1 MSRLERVFEKFTP
14 GFVRFANAKP
24 VLAIKDG
31 FILTMPMTIIGSL
44 FLLILALPIPG
55 WAEFMSGLFGADWTL
70 PLTQVVGATFDI
82 LALIGVF
89 GIAYSYVK
97 NEKIEGVPAGILGII
112 SFLIITQASVLSES
126 GEAVN
131 GVIPK
136 VWTGG
141 QGVLAAIVVG
151 LVVGFIYSQFIKRG
165 ISIKM
170 PDGVPPGVSNSFSAL
185 VPGLAIIALAA
196 VTFAIFQA
204 VAERTFTEV
213 VYDVLQSPLQNL
225 TDTLAGAVI
234 IMVLMSVM
242 WWCGIHGAAIIMGI
256 MGPLL
261 TANALQNQAL
271 IDAGETLVAGE
282 NAKIVTIQFLD
293 VFTKLG
299 GSGITIG
306 FIIATLIVAR
316 SAHLKQLGKLSLAPS
331 LFNINEPVI
340 FGMPIVFN
348 PIMFVPFV
356 IVPAIA
362 SFMVYFSI
370 LWGWVDPFNALQVPW
385 TTPPIISGFLIGG
398 WRAALLQIVTIAMA
412 VAIYLPFVRMQ
423 DRVSYGEELKAQEEA
438 DKASA

>member
-1 MSRLERVFEKFTP
+1 MNRLETVFEKVTP
-14 GFVRFANAKP
+14 AFARFANAKP

-55 WAEFMSGLFGADWTL
+55 WEKFMTGLFGADWTL

-112 SFLIITQASVLSES
+112 AFLIITQSSVLSKS
-126 GEAVN
+126 GEVVM
-131 GVIPK
+131 GVVPK

-141 QGVLAAIVVG
+141 QGVLASIVVG

-165 ISIKM
+165 IRIKM

-185 VPGLAIIALAA
+185 IPGLAIITLSV
-196 VTFAIFQA
+196 VTFAVFQA
-204 VAERTFTEV
+204 FADRTFTEV
-213 VYDVLQSPLQNL
+213 VYDVLQAPIQNL
-225 TDTLAGAVI
+225 TDTLAGAVL
-234 IMVLMSVM
+234 IMILMSVM

-261 TANALQNQAL
+261 TANALQNQAI
-271 IDAGETLVAGE
+271 IDSGKELVVGE

-299 GSGITIG
+299 GTGITVG

-370 LWGWVDPFNALQVPW
+370 LWGWVEPFNALQVPW
-385 TTPPIISGFLIGG
+385 TTPPVISGFLISG
-398 WRAALLQIVTIAMA
+398 WQGALLQLATIAMS

-423 DRVSYGEELKAQEEA
+423 DQLSYGEELKAQEEH
-438 DKASA
+438 ASA

>member
-1 MSRLERVFEKFTP
+1 MNRLETVFEKVTP
-14 GFVRFANAKP
+14 AFARFANAKP

-55 WAEFMSGLFGADWTL
+55 WEKFMTGLFGADWTL

-112 SFLIITQASVLSES
+112 AFLIITQSSVLSKS
-126 GEAVN
+126 GEVVT
-131 GVIPK
+131 GVVPK

-141 QGVLAAIVVG
+141 QGVLASIVVG

-165 ISIKM
+165 IRIKM

-185 VPGLAIIALAA
+185 IPGLAIITLSV
-196 VTFAIFQA
+196 VTFAVFQA
-204 VAERTFTEV
+204 FADRTFTEV
-213 VYDVLQSPLQNL
+213 VYDVLQAPIQNL
-225 TDTLAGAVI
+225 TDTLAGAVL
-234 IMVLMSVM
+234 IMILMSVM

-261 TANALQNQAL
+261 TANALQNQAI
-271 IDAGETLVAGE
+271 IDSGKELVVGD

-293 VFTKLG
+293 DFTKLG
-299 GSGITIG
+299 GTGITVG

-370 LWGWVDPFNALQVPW
+370 LWGWVEPFNALQVPW
-385 TTPPIISGFLIGG
+385 TTPPVISGFLISG
-398 WRAALLQIVTIAMA
+398 WQGALLQLATIAMS

-423 DRVSYGEELKAQEEA
+423 DQLSYGEELKAQEEH
-438 DKASA
+438 ASA

>member
-1 MSRLERVFEKFTP
+1 MMK
-14 GFVRFANAKP
+14 
-24 VLAIKDG
+24 I
-31 FILTMPMTIIGSL
+31 
-44 FLLILALPIPG
+44 
-55 WAEFMSGLFGADWTL
+55 GLFFAAGMSTSML
-70 PLTQVVGATFDI
+70 V
-82 LALIGVF
+82 
-89 GIAYSYVK
+89 
-97 NEKIEGVPAGILGII
+97 EKM
-112 SFLIITQASVLSES
+112 
-126 GEAVN
+126 
-131 GVIPK
+131 K
-136 VWTGG
+136 
-141 QGVLAAIVVG
+141 
-151 LVVGFIYSQFIKRG
+151 
-165 ISIKM
+165 
-170 PDGVPPGVSNSFSAL
+170 
-185 VPGLAIIALAA
+185 
-196 VTFAIFQA
+196 A

-213 VYDVLQSPLQNL
+213 VYDVLQAPLQNL

-234 IMVLMSVM
+234 IVVLMSVM
-242 WWCGIHGAAIIMGI
+242 WWCGIHGAAILMGI
-256 MGPLL
+256 KGPLL

-271 IDAGETLVAGE
+271 LDAGETLLAGE

-385 TTPPIISGFLIGG
+385 TTPPVISGFLIGG
-398 WRAALLQIVTIAMA
+398 WRAALLQIATIAMA
-412 VAIYLPFVRMQ
+412 VAVYLPFVRMQ
-423 DRVSYGEELKAQEEA
+423 DRVSYGEELKAQEDA

>member
-1 MSRLERVFEKFTP
+1 MNRLETVFEKVTP
-14 GFVRFANAKP
+14 AFARFANAKP

-55 WAEFMSGLFGADWTL
+55 WEKFMTGLFGADWTL

-112 SFLIITQASVLSES
+112 AFLIITQSSVLSKS
-126 GEAVN
+126 GEVVT
-131 GVIPK
+131 GVVPK

-141 QGVLAAIVVG
+141 QGVLASIVVG

-165 ISIKM
+165 IRIKM

-185 VPGLAIIALAA
+185 IPGLAIITLSV

-204 VAERTFTEV
+204 FADRTFTEV
-213 VYDVLQSPLQNL
+213 VYDVLQAPIQNL
-225 TDTLAGAVI
+225 TDTLAGAVL
-234 IMVLMSVM
+234 IMILMSVM

-261 TANALQNQAL
+261 TANALQNQAI
-271 IDAGETLVAGE
+271 IDSGKELVVGD

-299 GSGITIG
+299 GTGITVG

-370 LWGWVDPFNALQVPW
+370 LWGWVEPFNALQVPW
-385 TTPPIISGFLIGG
+385 TTPPVISGFLISG
-398 WRAALLQIVTIAMA
+398 WQGALLQLATIAMS

-423 DRVSYGEELKAQEEA
+423 DQLSYGEELKAQEEH
-438 DKASA
+438 ASA

>member
-1 MSRLERVFEKFTP
+1 MNRLETVFEKVTP
-14 GFVRFANAKP
+14 AFARFANAKP

-55 WAEFMSGLFGADWTL
+55 WEKFMTGLFGADWTL

-112 SFLIITQASVLSES
+112 AFLIITQSSVLSKS
-126 GEAVN
+126 GEVVT

-141 QGVLAAIVVG
+141 QGVLASIVVG

-165 ISIKM
+165 IRIKM

-185 VPGLAIIALAA
+185 IPGLAIITLSV
-196 VTFAIFQA
+196 VTFAVFQA
-204 VAERTFTEV
+204 FADRTFTEV
-213 VYDVLQSPLQNL
+213 VYDVLQAPIQNL
-225 TDTLAGAVI
+225 TDTLAGAVL
-234 IMVLMSVM
+234 IMILMSVM

-261 TANALQNQAL
+261 TANALQNQAI
-271 IDAGETLVAGE
+271 IDSGKELVVGD

-299 GSGITIG
+299 GTGITVG

-370 LWGWVDPFNALQVPW
+370 LWGWVEPFNALQVPW
-385 TTPPIISGFLIGG
+385 TTPPVISGFLISG
-398 WRAALLQIVTIAMA
+398 WQGALLQLATIAMS

-423 DRVSYGEELKAQEEA
+423 DQLSYGEELKAQEEH
-438 DKASA
+438 ASA

>member
-1 MSRLERVFEKFTP
+1 MSRLETIFEKVTP
-14 GFVRFANAKP
+14 AFARFANAKP

-55 WAEFMSGLFGADWTL
+55 WEKFMSGLFGADWTL

-97 NEKIEGVPAGILGII
+97 NEKIEGVPAGILAII

-126 GEAVN
+126 GEVVK
-131 GVIPK
+131 GVVPK

-141 QGVLAAIVVG
+141 QGVMAAIVVG

-170 PDGVPPGVSNSFSAL
+170 PAGVPPGVANSFSAL
-185 VPGLAIIALAA
+185 VPGLAVITLSV
-196 VTFAIFQA
+196 VTFAVFQA
-204 VAERTFTEV
+204 FADRTFTEV
-213 VYDVLQSPLQNL
+213 IYDVLQAPIQNL
-225 TDTLAGAVI
+225 TDTLAGAVL

-261 TANALQNQAL
+261 TANALQNQAIL
-271 IDAGETLVAGE
+271 DSGKELVVGG
-282 NAKIVTIQFLD
+282 NANIVTIQFLD

-299 GSGITIG
+299 GTGITIG
-306 FIIATLIVAR
+306 FIIATLMVAR

-348 PIMFVPFV
+348 PIMFIPFV

-362 SFMVYFSI
+362 SFMVYFTI
-370 LWGWVDPFNALQVPW
+370 LWGWVEPFNALQVPW

-398 WRAALLQIVTIAMA
+398 WRAALLQIATIAMS

-423 DRVSYGEELKAQEEA
+423 DQLSYGEEVKAQE
-438 DKASA
+438 DQASA

>member
-1 MSRLERVFEKFTP
+1 MNRLETVFEKVTP
-14 GFVRFANAKP
+14 AFARFANAKP

-55 WAEFMSGLFGADWTL
+55 WGKFMTGLFGADWTL

-112 SFLIITQASVLSES
+112 AFLIITQSSVLSKS
-126 GEAVN
+126 GEVVT
-131 GVIPK
+131 GVVPK

-141 QGVLAAIVVG
+141 QGVLASIVVG

-165 ISIKM
+165 IRIKM

-185 VPGLAIIALAA
+185 IPGLAIITLSV
-196 VTFAIFQA
+196 VTFAVFQA
-204 VAERTFTEV
+204 FADRTFTEV
-213 VYDVLQSPLQNL
+213 VYDVLQAPIQNL
-225 TDTLAGAVI
+225 TDTLAGAVL
-234 IMVLMSVM
+234 IMILMSVM

-261 TANALQNQAL
+261 TANALQNQAI
-271 IDAGETLVAGE
+271 IDSGKELVVGD

-299 GSGITIG
+299 GTGITVG

-370 LWGWVDPFNALQVPW
+370 LWGWVEPFNALQVPW
-385 TTPPIISGFLIGG
+385 TTPPVISGFLISG
-398 WRAALLQIVTIAMA
+398 WQGALLQLATIAMS

-423 DRVSYGEELKAQEEA
+423 DQLSYGEELKAQEEH
-438 DKASA
+438 ASA

>member
-1 MSRLERVFEKFTP
+1 MNRLETVFEKVTP
-14 GFVRFANAKP
+14 AFARFANAKP

-55 WAEFMSGLFGADWTL
+55 WEKFMTGLFGADWTL

-112 SFLIITQASVLSES
+112 AFLIITQSSVLSKS
-126 GEAVN
+126 GEVVT
-131 GVIPK
+131 GVVPK

-141 QGVLAAIVVG
+141 QGVLASIVVG

-165 ISIKM
+165 IRIKM

-185 VPGLAIIALAA
+185 IPGLAIITLSV
-196 VTFAIFQA
+196 VTFAVFQA
-204 VAERTFTEV
+204 FADRTFTEV
-213 VYDVLQSPLQNL
+213 VYDVLQAPIQNL
-225 TDTLAGAVI
+225 TDTLAGAVL
-234 IMVLMSVM
+234 IMILMSVM

-261 TANALQNQAL
+261 TANALQNQAI
-271 IDAGETLVAGE
+271 IDSGKELVVGD

-299 GSGITIG
+299 GTGITVG

-370 LWGWVDPFNALQVPW
+370 LWGWVESFNALQVPW
-385 TTPPIISGFLIGG
+385 TTPPVISGFLISG
-398 WRAALLQIVTIAMA
+398 WQGALLQLATIAMS

-423 DRVSYGEELKAQEEA
+423 DQLSYGEELKAQEEH
-438 DKASA
+438 ASA

>member
-1 MSRLERVFEKFTP
+1 MNRLETVFEKVTP
-14 GFVRFANAKP
+14 AFARFANAKP

-55 WAEFMSGLFGADWTL
+55 WEKFMTGLFGADWTL

-112 SFLIITQASVLSES
+112 AFLIITQSSVLSKS
-126 GEAVN
+126 GEVVT
-131 GVIPK
+131 GVVPK

-141 QGVLAAIVVG
+141 QGVLASIVVG

-165 ISIKM
+165 IRIKM

-185 VPGLAIIALAA
+185 IPGLAIITLSV

-204 VAERTFTEV
+204 FADRTFTEV
-213 VYDVLQSPLQNL
+213 VYDVLQAPIQNL
-225 TDTLAGAVI
+225 TDTLAGAI
-234 IMVLMSVM
+234 LIMILMSVM

-261 TANALQNQAL
+261 TANALQNQAI
-271 IDAGETLVAGE
+271 IDSGKELVVGD

-299 GSGITIG
+299 GTGITVG

-370 LWGWVDPFNALQVPW
+370 LWGWVEPFNALQVPW
-385 TTPPIISGFLIGG
+385 TTPPVISGFLISG
-398 WRAALLQIVTIAMA
+398 WQGALLQLATIAMS

-423 DRVSYGEELKAQEEA
+423 DQLSYGEELKAQEEH
-438 DKASA
+438 ASA

>member
-1 MSRLERVFEKFTP
+1 MSRLETVFEKVTP
-14 GFVRFANAKP
+14 AFARFANAKP

-55 WAEFMSGLFGADWTL
+55 WEKFMSGLFGADWTL

-97 NEKIEGVPAGILGII
+97 NEKIEGVPAGILAII

-126 GEAVN
+126 GEVVK
-131 GVIPK
+131 GVVPK

-141 QGVLAAIVVG
+141 QGVMAAIVVG

-170 PDGVPPGVSNSFSAL
+170 PPGVANSFSAL
-185 VPGLAIIALAA
+185 VPGLAVITLSV
-196 VTFAIFQA
+196 VTFAVFQA
-204 VAERTFTEV
+204 FADRTFTEV
-213 VYDVLQSPLQNL
+213 IYDVLQAPIQNL
-225 TDTLAGAVI
+225 TDTLAGAVL

-261 TANALQNQAL
+261 TANALQNQAI
-271 IDAGETLVAGE
+271 IDSGKELVVGG
-282 NAKIVTIQFLD
+282 NANIVTIQFLD

-299 GSGITIG
+299 GTGITIG
-306 FIIATLIVAR
+306 FIIATLMVAR

-348 PIMFVPFV
+348 PIMFIPFV

-362 SFMVYFSI
+362 SFMVYFTI
-370 LWGWVDPFNALQVPW
+370 LWGWVEPFNALQVPW

-398 WRAALLQIVTIAMA
+398 WRAALLQIATIAMS

-423 DRVSYGEELKAQEEA
+423 DQLSYGEEVKAQE
-438 DKASA
+438 DQASA

>member
-1 MSRLERVFEKFTP
+1 MNRLEAVFEKVTP
-14 GFVRFANAKP
+14 AFARFANAKP

-55 WAEFMSGLFGADWTL
+55 WEKFMTGLFGADWTL

-97 NEKIEGVPAGILGII
+97 NEKIEGVAAGILGII
-112 SFLIITQASVLSES
+112 AFLIITQSSVLSKS
-126 GEAVN
+126 GEVVT
-131 GVIPK
+131 GVVPK

-141 QGVLAAIVVG
+141 QGVLASIVVG

-165 ISIKM
+165 IRIKM

-185 VPGLAIIALAA
+185 IPGLAIITLSV
-196 VTFAIFQA
+196 VTFAVFQA
-204 VAERTFTEV
+204 FADRTFTEV
-213 VYDVLQSPLQNL
+213 VYDVLQAPIQNL
-225 TDTLAGAVI
+225 TDTLAGAVL
-234 IMVLMSVM
+234 IMILMSVM

-261 TANALQNQAL
+261 TANALQNQAI
-271 IDAGETLVAGE
+271 IDSGKELVVGD

-299 GSGITIG
+299 GTGITVG

-370 LWGWVDPFNALQVPW
+370 LWGWVEPFNALQVPW
-385 TTPPIISGFLIGG
+385 TTPPVISGFLISG
-398 WRAALLQIVTIAMA
+398 WQGALLQLATIAMS

-423 DRVSYGEELKAQEEA
+423 DQLSYGEELKAQEEH
-438 DKASA
+438 ASA

>member
-1 MSRLERVFEKFTP
+1 MNRLETVFEKVTP
-14 GFVRFANAKP
+14 AFARFANAKP

-55 WAEFMSGLFGADWTL
+55 WEKFMTGLFGADWTL

-112 SFLIITQASVLSES
+112 AFLIITQSSVLSKS
-126 GEAVN
+126 GEVVT
-131 GVIPK
+131 GVVPK

-141 QGVLAAIVVG
+141 QGVLASIVVG

-165 ISIKM
+165 IRIKM

-185 VPGLAIIALAA
+185 IPGLAIITLSV
-196 VTFAIFQA
+196 VTFAVFQA
-204 VAERTFTEV
+204 FADRTFTEV
-213 VYDVLQSPLQNL
+213 VYDVLQAPIQNL
-225 TDTLAGAVI
+225 TDTLAGAVL
-234 IMVLMSVM
+234 IMILMSVM

-261 TANALQNQAL
+261 TANALQNQAI
-271 IDAGETLVAGE
+271 IDSGKELVVGD

-299 GSGITIG
+299 GTGITVG

-370 LWGWVDPFNALQVPW
+370 LWGWVEPFNALQVPW
-385 TTPPIISGFLIGG
+385 TTPPVISGFLISG
-398 WRAALLQIVTIAMA
+398 WQGALLQLATIAMS

-423 DRVSYGEELKAQEEA
+423 DQLSYGEELKAQEEH
-438 DKASA
+438 ASA

>member
-1 MSRLERVFEKFTP
+1 MNRLETVFEKVTP
-14 GFVRFANAKP
+14 AFARFANAKP

-55 WAEFMSGLFGADWTL
+55 WEKFMTGLFGADWTL

-112 SFLIITQASVLSES
+112 AFLIITQSSVLSKS
-126 GEAVN
+126 GEVVT
-131 GVIPK
+131 GVVPK

-141 QGVLAAIVVG
+141 QGVLASIVVG

-165 ISIKM
+165 IRIKM

-185 VPGLAIIALAA
+185 IPGLAIITLSV
-196 VTFAIFQA
+196 VTFAVFQA
-204 VAERTFTEV
+204 FADRTFTEV
-213 VYDVLQSPLQNL
+213 VYDVLQAPIQNL
-225 TDTLAGAVI
+225 TDTLAGAVL
-234 IMVLMSVM
+234 IMILMSVM

-261 TANALQNQAL
+261 TANALQNQAI
-271 IDAGETLVAGE
+271 IDSGKELVVGD

-299 GSGITIG
+299 GTGITVG

-370 LWGWVDPFNALQVPW
+370 LWGWVEPFNALQVPW
-385 TTPPIISGFLIGG
+385 TTPPVISGFLISG
-398 WRAALLQIVTIAMA
+398 WQGALLQIATIAMS

-423 DRVSYGEELKAQEEA
+423 DQLSYGEELKAQEEH
-438 DKASA
+438 ASA

>member
-1 MSRLERVFEKFTP
+1 MNRLETVFEKVTP
-14 GFVRFANAKP
+14 AFARFANAKP

-55 WAEFMSGLFGADWTL
+55 WEKFMTGLFGADWTL

-112 SFLIITQASVLSES
+112 AFLIITQSSVLSKS
-126 GEAVN
+126 GEVVT
-131 GVIPK
+131 GVVPK

-141 QGVLAAIVVG
+141 QGVLASIVVG

-165 ISIKM
+165 IRIKM

-185 VPGLAIIALAA
+185 IPGLAIITLSV

-204 VAERTFTEV
+204 FADRTFTEV
-213 VYDVLQSPLQNL
+213 VYDVLQAPIQNL
-225 TDTLAGAVI
+225 TDTLAGAVL
-234 IMVLMSVM
+234 IMIFMSVM

-261 TANALQNQAL
+261 TANALQNQAI
-271 IDAGETLVAGE
+271 IDSGKELVVGD

-299 GSGITIG
+299 GTGITVG

-370 LWGWVDPFNALQVPW
+370 LWGWVEPFNALQVPW
-385 TTPPIISGFLIGG
+385 TTPPVISGFLISG
-398 WRAALLQIVTIAMA
+398 WQGALLQLATIAMS

-423 DRVSYGEELKAQEEA
+423 DQLSYGEELKAQEEH
-438 DKASA
+438 ASA

>member
-1 MSRLERVFEKFTP
+1 MNRLETVFEKVTP
-14 GFVRFANAKP
+14 AFARFANAKP

-55 WAEFMSGLFGADWTL
+55 WEKFMTGLFGADWTL

-112 SFLIITQASVLSES
+112 AFLIITQSSVLSKS
-126 GEAVN
+126 GEVVT

-141 QGVLAAIVVG
+141 QGVLASIVVG

-165 ISIKM
+165 IRIKM

-185 VPGLAIIALAA
+185 IPGLAIITLSV
-196 VTFAIFQA
+196 VTFAVFQA
-204 VAERTFTEV
+204 FADRTFTEV
-213 VYDVLQSPLQNL
+213 VYDVLQAPIQNL
-225 TDTLAGAVI
+225 TDTLAGAVL
-234 IMVLMSVM
+234 IMILMSVM

-261 TANALQNQAL
+261 TANALQNQAI
-271 IDAGETLVAGE
+271 IDSGKELVVGD

-299 GSGITIG
+299 GTGITVG

-370 LWGWVDPFNALQVPW
+370 LLGWVEPFNALQVPW
-385 TTPPIISGFLIGG
+385 TTPPVISGFLISG
-398 WRAALLQIVTIAMA
+398 WQGALLQLATIAMS

-423 DRVSYGEELKAQEEA
+423 DQLSYGEELKAQEEH
-438 DKASA
+438 ASA

>member
-1 MSRLERVFEKFTP
+1 MNRLETVFEKVTP
-14 GFVRFANAKP
+14 AFARFANAKP

-55 WAEFMSGLFGADWTL
+55 WEKFMTGLFGADWTL

-112 SFLIITQASVLSES
+112 AFLIITQSSVLSKS
-126 GEAVN
+126 GEVVT
-131 GVIPK
+131 GVVPK

-141 QGVLAAIVVG
+141 QGVLASIVVG

-165 ISIKM
+165 IRIKM

-185 VPGLAIIALAA
+185 IPGLAIITLSV
-196 VTFAIFQA
+196 VTFAVFQA
-204 VAERTFTEV
+204 FADRTFTEV
-213 VYDVLQSPLQNL
+213 VYDVLQAPIQNL
-225 TDTLAGAVI
+225 TDTLAGAVL
-234 IMVLMSVM
+234 IMILMSVM

-261 TANALQNQAL
+261 TANALQNQAI
-271 IDAGETLVAGE
+271 IDSGKELVVGD

-299 GSGITIG
+299 GTGITVG

-370 LWGWVDPFNALQVPW
+370 LWGWVEPFNALQVPW
-385 TTPPIISGFLIGG
+385 PTPPVISGFLISG
-398 WRAALLQIVTIAMA
+398 WQGALLQLATIAMS

-423 DRVSYGEELKAQEEA
+423 DQLSYGEELKAQEEH
-438 DKASA
+438 ASA

>member
-1 MSRLERVFEKFTP
+1 MNRLETVFEKVTP
-14 GFVRFANAKP
+14 AFARFANAKP

-55 WAEFMSGLFGADWTL
+55 WEKFMTGLFGADWTL

-112 SFLIITQASVLSES
+112 AFLIITQSSVLSKS
-126 GEAVN
+126 GEVVT
-131 GVIPK
+131 GVVPK

-141 QGVLAAIVVG
+141 QGVLASIVVG

-165 ISIKM
+165 IRIKM

-185 VPGLAIIALAA
+185 IPGLAIITLSV
-196 VTFAIFQA
+196 VTFAVFQA
-204 VAERTFTEV
+204 FADRTFTEV
-213 VYDVLQSPLQNL
+213 VYDVLQAPIQNL
-225 TDTLAGAVI
+225 TDTLAGAVL
-234 IMVLMSVM
+234 IMILMSVM

-261 TANALQNQAL
+261 TANALQNQAI
-271 IDAGETLVAGE
+271 IDSGKELVVGD

-299 GSGITIG
+299 GTGITLG

-370 LWGWVDPFNALQVPW
+370 LWGWVEPFNALQVPW
-385 TTPPIISGFLIGG
+385 TTPPVISGFLISG
-398 WRAALLQIVTIAMA
+398 WQGALLQLATIAMS

-423 DRVSYGEELKAQEEA
+423 DQLSYGEELKAQEEH
-438 DKASA
+438 ASA

>member
-1 MSRLERVFEKFTP
+1 MNRLEAVFEKVTP
-14 GFVRFANAKP
+14 AFARFANAKP

-55 WAEFMSGLFGADWTL
+55 WEKFMTGLFGADWTL

-112 SFLIITQASVLSES
+112 AFLIITQSSVLSKS
-126 GEAVN
+126 GEVVT
-131 GVIPK
+131 GVVPK

-141 QGVLAAIVVG
+141 QGVLASIVVG

-165 ISIKM
+165 IRIKM

-185 VPGLAIIALAA
+185 IPGLAIITLSV
-196 VTFAIFQA
+196 VTFAVFQA
-204 VAERTFTEV
+204 FADRTFTEV
-213 VYDVLQSPLQNL
+213 VYDVLQAPIQNL
-225 TDTLAGAVI
+225 TDTLAGAVL
-234 IMVLMSVM
+234 IMILMSVM

-261 TANALQNQAL
+261 TANALQNQAI
-271 IDAGETLVAGE
+271 IDSGKELVVGD

-299 GSGITIG
+299 GTGITVG

-370 LWGWVDPFNALQVPW
+370 LWGWVEPFNALQVPW
-385 TTPPIISGFLIGG
+385 TTPPVISGFLISG
-398 WRAALLQIVTIAMA
+398 WQGALLQLATIAMS

-423 DRVSYGEELKAQEEA
+423 DQLSYGEELKAQEEH
-438 DKASA
+438 ASA

>member
-1 MSRLERVFEKFTP
+1 M
-14 GFVRFANAKP
+14 
-24 VLAIKDG
+24 
-31 FILTMPMTIIGSL
+31 
-44 FLLILALPIPG
+44 LLMQEG
-55 WAEFMSGLFGADWTL
+55 KAEEA
-70 PLTQVVGATFDI
+70 A
-82 LALIGVF
+82 
-89 GIAYSYVK
+89 
-97 NEKIEGVPAGILGII
+97 
-112 SFLIITQASVLSES
+112 
-126 GEAVN
+126 EAVKA
-131 GVIPK
+131 GDATLKEAHAIQTKFVTLEAQGK
-136 VWTGG
+136 TATV
-141 QGVLAAIVVG
+141 GVL
-151 LVVGFIYSQFIKRG
+151 
-165 ISIKM
+165 
-170 PDGVPPGVSNSFSAL
+170 
-185 VPGLAIIALAA
+185 
-196 VTFAIFQA
+196 
-204 VAERTFTEV
+204 
-213 VYDVLQSPLQNL
+213 
-225 TDTLAGAVI
+225 
-234 IMVLMSVM
+234 MVLMSVM
-242 WWCGIHGAAIIMGI
+242 WWCGIHGTAILMGI

-271 IDAGETLVAGE
+271 LDAGETLVAGE

-299 GSGITIG
+299 GSEITIG

-340 FGMPIVFN
+340 FWMPIVFN

-412 VAIYLPFVRMQ
+412 VAVYLPFVRMQ
-423 DRVSYGEELKAQEEA
+423 DRVSYGEELKAQEES

>member
-1 MSRLERVFEKFTP
+1 MNRLETVFEKVTP
-14 GFVRFANAKP
+14 AFARFANAKP

-55 WAEFMSGLFGADWTL
+55 WEKFMTGLFGADWTL

-112 SFLIITQASVLSES
+112 AFLIITQSSVLSKS
-126 GEAVN
+126 GEVVT
-131 GVIPK
+131 GVVPK

-141 QGVLAAIVVG
+141 QGVLASIVVG

-165 ISIKM
+165 IRIKM

-185 VPGLAIIALAA
+185 IPGLAIITLSV

-204 VAERTFTEV
+204 FADRTFTEV
-213 VYDVLQSPLQNL
+213 VYDVLQAPIQNL
-225 TDTLAGAVI
+225 TDTLAGAVL
-234 IMVLMSVM
+234 IMILMSVM
-242 WWCGIHGAAIIMGI
+242 WWCGMHGAAIIMGI

-261 TANALQNQAL
+261 TANALQNQAI
-271 IDAGETLVAGE
+271 IDSGKELVVGD

-299 GSGITIG
+299 GTGITVG

-370 LWGWVDPFNALQVPW
+370 LWGWVEPFNALQVPW
-385 TTPPIISGFLIGG
+385 TTPPVISGFLISG
-398 WRAALLQIVTIAMA
+398 WQGALLQLATIAMS

-423 DRVSYGEELKAQEEA
+423 DQLSYGEELKAQEEH
-438 DKASA
+438 ASA

>member
-1 MSRLERVFEKFTP
+1 MNRLETVFEKVTP
-14 GFVRFANAKP
+14 AFARFANAKP

-55 WAEFMSGLFGADWTL
+55 WEKFMTGLFGADWTL

-112 SFLIITQASVLSES
+112 AFLIITQSSVLSKS
-126 GEAVN
+126 GEVVT
-131 GVIPK
+131 GVVPK

-141 QGVLAAIVVG
+141 QGVLASIVVG

-165 ISIKM
+165 IRIKM

-185 VPGLAIIALAA
+185 IPGLAIITLSV
-196 VTFAIFQA
+196 VTFAVFQA
-204 VAERTFTEV
+204 FADRTFTEV
-213 VYDVLQSPLQNL
+213 VYDVLQAPIQNL
-225 TDTLAGAVI
+225 TDTLAGAVL
-234 IMVLMSVM
+234 IMILMSVM

-261 TANALQNQAL
+261 TANALQNQAI
-271 IDAGETLVAGE
+271 IDSGKELVVGD
-282 NAKIVTIQFLD
+282 NAKVVTIQFLD

-299 GSGITIG
+299 GTGITVG

-370 LWGWVDPFNALQVPW
+370 LWGWVEPFNALQVPW
-385 TTPPIISGFLIGG
+385 TTPPVISGFLISG
-398 WRAALLQIVTIAMA
+398 WQGALLQLATIAMS

-423 DRVSYGEELKAQEEA
+423 DQLSYGEELKAQEEH
-438 DKASA
+438 ASA

>member
-1 MSRLERVFEKFTP
+1 MNRLETVFEKVTP
-14 GFVRFANAKP
+14 AFARFANAKP

-55 WAEFMSGLFGADWTL
+55 WEKFMTGLFGADWTL

-112 SFLIITQASVLSES
+112 AFLIITQSSVLSKS
-126 GEAVN
+126 GEVVT
-131 GVIPK
+131 GVVPK

-141 QGVLAAIVVG
+141 QGVLASIVVG

-165 ISIKM
+165 IRIKM

-185 VPGLAIIALAA
+185 IPGLAIITLSV
-196 VTFAIFQA
+196 VTFAVFQA
-204 VAERTFTEV
+204 FADRTFTEV
-213 VYDVLQSPLQNL
+213 VYDVLQAPIQNL
-225 TDTLAGAVI
+225 TDTLAGAVLMMI
-234 IMVLMSVM
+234 LMSVM

-261 TANALQNQAL
+261 TANALQNQAI
-271 IDAGETLVAGE
+271 IDSGKELVVGD
-282 NAKIVTIQFLD
+282 NAKVVTIQFLD

-299 GSGITIG
+299 GTGITVG

-370 LWGWVDPFNALQVPW
+370 LWGWVEPFNALQVPW
-385 TTPPIISGFLIGG
+385 TTPPVISGFLISG
-398 WRAALLQIVTIAMA
+398 WQGALLQLATIAMS

-423 DRVSYGEELKAQEEA
+423 DQLSYGEELKAQEEH
-438 DKASA
+438 ASA